1 MHLRGK
7 KEIEERD
14 NTRLSNS
21 PRSTLSIFLSFFF
34 FFLACYPQFFIGSFP
49 DGPWWDEMIRGEASW
64 LDDGLPSLA
73 HLHLDLSTPF
83 AFLFLFVFFFLIPTA
98 TAFPDSLYCFFCVSS
113 FIFFSSAPVRWGA
126 FQRGAGKD
134 GGEETS
140 VRGLAV
146 DWPIITCYNISQSPA
161 LFLIVF
167 LSSGFPRLGLTLFW
181 SCSPEK
187 QQPSVSQVALLVFLI
202 QSPAS
207 PYFCSCRL
215 SCTPLL
221 TTSSSS
227 DLHRPEKG
235 KWGVLLPP
243 CLSSAVPL

>member
-1 MHLRGK
+1 MLPSVLHWLVPWRAVMG
-7 KEIEERD
+7 RD
-14 NTRLSNS
+14 DKR
-21 PRSTLSIFLSFFF
+21 
-34 FFLACYPQFFIGSFP
+34 
-49 DGPWWDEMIRGEASW
+49 RGELVGWWVALPCSPSSW
-64 LDDGLPSLA
+64 SLHTFCLPLP
-73 HLHLDLSTPF
+73 LRL
-83 AFLFLFVFFFLIPTA
+83 FFLIPTA

-134 GGEETS
+134 GGEEAS

-167 LSSGFPRLGLTLFW
+167 LSSGFPRPGLTLFW

>member
-1 MHLRGK
+1 MLPSVLHWLVPWRAEMG
-7 KEIEERD
+7 RD
-14 NTRLSNS
+14 DK
-21 PRSTLSIFLSFFF
+21 
-34 FFLACYPQFFIGSFP
+34 G
-49 DGPWWDEMIRGEASW
+49 RGELVGWRVALPCSPSSW
-64 LDDGLPSLA
+64 SLHTFCLPLP
-73 HLHLDLSTPF
+73 LPL
-83 AFLFLFVFFFLIPTA
+83 VFFLIPTA

-113 FIFFSSAPVRWGA
+113 FIFSSSAPVRWGA

-134 GGEETS
+134 GGEEAS

-167 LSSGFPRLGLTLFW
+167 LSSELSRLCLTLFW

-187 QQPSVSQVALLVFLI
+187 QQPSVSRVALLIYLI
-202 QSPAS
+202 RSPAS

-227 DLHRPEKG
+227 GLHRQEKG

-243 CLSSAVPL
+243 RISSAVPL